1 MSEEHQIHAGLRVN
15 REYRGSLIPDHH
27 RKRTRDVHRNQIGQA
42 FSLRIARLLTFQNID
57 KVDDRENECEHA
69 DDVRK
74 ARDCEQL
81 EIKEQEEDAAEGDEE
96 RNQQG
101 NRLFSLRGRQR
112 IVRLHAERT
121 EGALLENQVD
131 NTAEGTDHTEDEEG
145 HLIARNEGNATD
157 DDRAHGADVREH
169 VDDRERTVSPLI
181 ALRIELAEQGVERAS
196 RDRAVHIAD
205 HAVENEAHHAHIRN
219 RKGEIIHGRRNRAE
233 TVGSPVSE
241 DAVRHVGADDA
252 EDGAEGYVEGDEL
265 RGLKLGE
272 PQALRR
278 RRIEII
284 DEDGA
289 EAVACDAAH
298 HVLETDN
305 AYTKGMADETGLVL
319 QFADFLLPSPLL
331 LCRCKRFHTENL
343 LFKVESM
350 PNKTPVKN
358 EPPLLLDARPV
369 LCIIR
374 AVLHKR
380 IISFSIYKYNPGF
393 IYRFL
398 CTIPEI

>member
-1 MSEEHQIHAGLRVN
+1 MSEEHQIHACLRVN
-15 REYRGSLIPDHH
+15 REYRGRLVPDHH
-27 RKRTRDVHRNQIGQA
+27 GKRTRDVHGNQIGQTL
-42 FSLRIARLLTFQNID
+42 SLRIARLFASQDID
-57 KVDDRENECEHA
+57 KVDDRKNERKHA
-69 DDVRK
+69 DDVCK
-74 ARDCEQL
+74 ARNCEEL
-81 EIKEQEEDAAEGDEE
+81 KVKEQEENAAERDKK
-96 RNQQG
+96 RNEKG
-101 NRLFSLRGRQR
+101 NRLLSLCGRQR
-112 IVRLHAERT
+112 IVRFHAERA
-121 EGALLENQVD
+121 EGALFKYQVND
-131 NTAEGTDHTEDEEG
+131 TSESADHTEDEEG
-145 HLIARNEGNATD
+145 DLIARDQGNAAD
-157 DDRAHGADVREH
+157 YNRAHGADVREH
-169 VDDRERTVSPLI
+169 IDDRERTVSSLI
-181 ALRIELAEQGVERAS
+181 ALGIEFAEQGVERAS
-196 RDRAVHIAD
+196 RDRTVHIAD
-205 HAVENEAHHAHIRN
+205 DTVENEAEHADIRN
-219 RKGEIIHGRRNRAE
+219 CEGEVIHGRRNRAE

-252 EDGAEGYVEGDEL
+252 EDGAEGYVEGNKL
-265 RGLKLGE
+265 RSLKLGE

-305 AYTKGMADETGLVL
+305 TYTKGMADKAGLVL
-319 QFADFLLPSPLL
+319 QFFDFFLPCPVL

-393 IYRFL
+393 IFRFL